1 LTRESKTYTV
11 FKNGLIDEEMF
22 MTEQAAIIAGI
33 GQTDFSKASGRSV
46 QQLALEA
53 AFAAIAD
60 AGLTPGDIDGLMP
73 YKIGPTSEDLI
84 AGLGLTDVRFTNVSH
99 MGGASPVASLR
110 TAALAVNAGIA
121 NAVMVFVARNGRSG
135 ARVAARLGAQ
145 VPGTSLRE
153 GLEQPEGFSTPAQ
166 WYALFAR
173 RHMIEYGT
181 TREQLGTVA
190 ITMRNH
196 ALLNPEA
203 MMYGKPLTME
213 EYASSKPIADP
224 YLMFDC
230 CLETDG
236 ACAVIVT
243 RADRAAG
250 LPNKAVTIAG
260 VAEGH
265 ADDADDIVNRRDFF
279 NLGLS
284 KAAPRA
290 FAAAGLTPSDVDLA
304 LVYDCFTFEVIQQL
318 EEAGFAA
325 RGEGG
330 AFVQDGHI
338 ALGGSLP
345 VNPHGGLLSQGHIAG
360 INHIVEAVVQLRGT
374 AGARQVEGARVAAV
388 TGWGDLGDG
397 SLAVLTV

>member
-1 LTRESKTYTV
+1 MSDT
-11 FKNGLIDEEMF
+11 
-22 MTEQAAIIAGI
+22 AAIIAGI

-53 AFAAIAD
+53 AFAAIED
-60 AGLTPGDIDGLMP
+60 AGLKPSDIDGLMP

-84 AGLGLTDVRFTNVSH
+84 AGLGLEDVRFTNVSH

-110 TAALAVNAGIA
+110 TAALAVQAGIA

-135 ARVAARLGAQ
+135 ARVAARLSAQ

-153 GLEQPEGFSTPAQ
+153 GLEQPVGLSTPAQ

-181 TREQLGTVA
+181 TREQLGAVA

-203 MMYGKPLTME
+203 MMYGRPLTMD
-213 EYASSKPIADP
+213 EYRNSKPIADP

-243 RADRAAG
+243 RADRADS
-250 LPNKAVTIAG
+250 LPHKAVRIAG

-265 ADDADDIVNRRDFF
+265 ADNADDIVNRRDFF
-279 NLGLS
+279 NLGLT

-290 FAAAGLTPSDVDLA
+290 FAQAGLAPSDVDLA
-304 LVYDCFTFEVIQQL
+304 LIYDCFTFEVIQQL
-318 EEAGFAA
+318 EEAGFVA

-330 AFVQDGHI
+330 AFVEEGNI

-360 INHIVEAVVQLRGT
+360 INHIVEAVVQLRGA
-374 AGARQVEGARVAAV
+374 AGDRQVADAEVAAV

-397 SLAVLTV
+397 SLAILTV

>member
-1 LTRESKTYTV
+1 MSRPKAV
-11 FKNGLIDEEMF
+11 
-22 MTEQAAIIAGI
+22 IAGV
-33 GQTDFSKASGRSV
+33 GQTDFSKDSGRSV
-46 QQLALEA
+46 QTLALQA
-53 AFAAIAD
+53 AFAAIDD
-60 AGLTPGDIDGLMP
+60 AGLQPSDVDGLIP
-73 YKIGPTSEDLI
+73 YKIGPSSEDLI
-84 AGLGLTDVRFTNVSH
+84 AGLGLTDVRFSASTH

-110 TAALAVNAGIA
+110 TAQLAIESGQAD
-121 NAVMVFVARNGRSG
+121 AVLLFVARNGRSG

-145 VPGTSLRE
+145 VPGGAFRE
-153 GLEQPEGFSTPAQ
+153 GLEQPHGFSTPAQ

-181 TREQLGTVA
+181 TREQLGAVA

-196 ALLNPEA
+196 ALLNPAA

-213 EYASSKPIADP
+213 EYASSKLIADP

-236 ACAVIVT
+236 ASAVLVT
-243 RADRAAG
+243 RDD
-250 LPNKAVTIAG
+250 LVTGKTAPVDLLG

-265 ADDADDIVNRRDFF
+265 ADSADDIVNRRDFF
-279 NLGLS
+279 QTGLT

-290 FAAAGLTPSDVDLA
+290 FAAAGLQPADVDLA
-304 LVYDCFTFEVIQQL
+304 LIYDCFTFEVIQQL
-318 EEAGFAA
+318 EEAGFVE

-330 AFVQDGHI
+330 PFVEEGHI

-345 VNPHGGLLSQGHIAG
+345 VNPHGGLMSEGHIAG
-360 INHIVEAVVQLRGT
+360 INHIVEAVRQLRGVCD
-374 AGARQVEGARVAAV
+374 ARQVKGARVAAV

-397 SLAVLTV
+397 ALAVLGID